1 MEKQNPRR
9 GNGTGCLNHCGGD
22 NSSLSKNR
30 RNRQAE
36 TRVSGTLAI
45 QKTIA
50 IEAIIW
56 RYSSAG
62 TVTHV

>member
-1 MEKQNPRR
+1 MEKQNPHR
-9 GNGTGCLNHCGGD
+9 GSRAGCNHCGGD

-36 TRVSGTLAI
+36 RRVSGTLAI
-45 QKTIA
+45 PKTIA

-62 TVTHV
+62 TVNHV